1 MFDIHEELKKLPD
14 KPGVYIMKD
23 ENGAILYVGKAVVL
37 KNRVR
42 QYFQASANHSP
53 KVLAMVAKVRQFEY
67 IVTDT
72 ELEALILE
80 CNLIKKHKPRF
91 NILLK
96 DDKNYPYIK
105 ITMNDE
111 YPRILM
117 TRRVDRDGAKYFGP
131 YSNVFSVRETIN
143 LLKKIFPIKTCKKVL
158 PRDIGKERPC
168 LNYHIKQCMGPCSG
182 NVDREEYRSM
192 MKDICSFLDG
202 RHEDVARRL
211 EERMHAAAGE
221 LDFERA
227 ASLRNKLT
235 ALRHISEEQKVL
247 SVSMADQD
255 VIGLAKDK
263 TDTCIQVF
271 FIRGGKVL
279 GREHFIFEG
288 VGEGETQELLSS
300 FIKQFYGGKGSGI
313 PSEIL
318 LQEGMDEAGVLE
330 NWLGIVRGG
339 RVRLRIPQRG
349 EKLHLVGMVAQNAEI
364 ALQQFRE
371 RMAAG
376 GGALREGLS
385 GMAEI
390 LGLEELPHRIE
401 AYDISNTGTTEIVAS
416 MVVFE
421 DAVPSKKEYRR
432 FRIKSTDVQN
442 DYASMQEVIYR
453 RFKHAEKERQ
463 ERKEGEQGKQGK
475 QGDGSPVKKQENR
488 PPVSVSS
495 PVSPPAD
502 RFSSL
507 PDLILLDGGLGHVNA
522 VRQVLQE
529 MNIGIPAYG
538 MVKDDNH
545 RTRGLV
551 MPDREADIRKN
562 LPVLRMVTAIQD
574 EAHRFA
580 VEYNRKLRE
589 KRYSVSILDE
599 IEGIGPKR
607 KKALLKHFGS
617 ISRIRQAGLDDLQ
630 GVEGVSRAAAEKI
643 FQFFRNESG
652 K

>member
-23 ENGAILYVGKAVVL
+23 ENGAIIYVGKAVVL

-53 KVLAMVAKVRQFEY
+53 KVLAMVAKVREFEY

-105 ITMNDE
+105 MTMNDE

-117 TRRVDRDGAKYFGP
+117 TRRVDKDGAKYFGP
-131 YSNVFSVRETIN
+131 YSNVFSVREAIN
-143 LLKKIFPIKTCKKVL
+143 LVKKIFPIKTCKKVL
-158 PRDIGKERPC
+158 PRDTGKERPC
-168 LNYHIKQCMGPCSG
+168 LNYHIKQCMGPCTG
-182 NVDREEYRSM
+182 KIDREEYRSM
-192 MKDICSFLDG
+192 MKDICTFLDG
-202 RHEDVARRL
+202 KHEEVVRKL
-211 EERMHAAAGE
+211 EERMHTAAGE

-235 ALRHISEEQKVL
+235 SLRHISEEQKVL
-247 SVSMADQD
+247 STSMADQD
-255 VIGLAKDK
+255 VIGLAKDR

-300 FIKQFYGGKGSGI
+300 FIKQFYSDKASGI

-318 LQEGMDEAGVLE
+318 LQEGVEEAGIME
-330 NWLGIVRGG
+330 NWLGIIRGG
-339 RVRLRIPQRG
+339 RVYIRIPQRG
-349 EKLHLVGMVAQNAEI
+349 EKLHLVEMVSQNARI

-371 RMAAG
+371 RMSVEG
-376 GGALREGLS
+376 EALREGLS

-390 LGLEELPHRIE
+390 LGLEEPPHRIE
-401 AYDISNTGTTEIVAS
+401 AFDISNTGTSEIVAS

-421 DAVPSKKEYRR
+421 DGLPSKKEYRR
-432 FRIKSTDVQN
+432 FKVKSTDKQN

-453 RFKHAEKERQ
+453 RFKRAETESGTGGQVPCPVQ
-463 ERKEGEQGKQGK
+463 ERDKV
-475 QGDGSPVKKQENR
+475 PVPLSHK
-488 PPVSVSS
+488 
-495 PVSPPAD
+495 
-502 RFSSL
+502 FSNL

-522 VRQVLQE
+522 ISQVLKDL
-529 MNIGIPAYG
+529 NIGTPAYG

-551 MPDREADIRKN
+551 MPGRETDIRKN
-562 LPVLRMVTAIQD
+562 LPVLRMVTSIQD

-589 KRYSVSILDE
+589 KRYTVSILDE

-607 KKALLKHFGS
+607 KNALLKHFGS
-617 ISRIRQAGLDDLQ
+617 ISRIRQAGLDDLM
-630 GVEGVSRAAAEKI
+630 GVEGVSRSAAEKI
-643 FQFFRNESG
+643 CEFFSNEAG

>member
-23 ENGAILYVGKAVVL
+23 ENGTFIYVGKAVVL

-53 KVLAMVAKVRQFEY
+53 KVLAMVAKVREFEY

-117 TRRVDRDGAKYFGP
+117 TRRVDKDGAKYFGP

-168 LNYHIKQCMGPCSG
+168 LNYHIKQCLGPCSG

-202 RHEDVARRL
+202 RHEEVARKL

-227 ASLRNKLT
+227 ASLRNKLA
-235 ALRHISEEQKVL
+235 ALKHISEEQKVL
-247 SVSMADQD
+247 STSMADQD

-318 LQEGMDEAGVLE
+318 LQEGVEEADVME
-330 NWLGIVRGG
+330 NWLGIIRDG
-339 RVRLRIPQRG
+339 RVHIRIPQRG
-349 EKLHLVGMVAQNAEI
+349 EKQHLVEMVSENARI
-364 ALQQFRE
+364 ALQQFHE
-371 RMAAG
+371 RLSAG
-376 GGALREGLS
+376 GGALEEGLR
-385 GMAEI
+385 GIAEI
-390 LGLEELPHRIE
+390 LGLDETPHRIE
-401 AYDISNTGTTEIVAS
+401 AYDISNTGTSEIVAS

-421 DAVPSKKEYRR
+421 GGLPAKKEYRR
-432 FRIKSTDVQN
+432 FKVKSTDIQN

-453 RFKHAEKERQ
+453 RFKRAERESH
-463 ERKEGEQGKQGK
+463 GEEPQNGG
-475 QGDGSPVKKQENR
+475 GSPATEAK
-488 PPVSVSS
+488 
-495 PVSPPAD
+495 
-502 RFSSL
+502 FSRL

-522 VRQVLQE
+522 IRQVLQD
-529 MNIGIPAYG
+529 MNVRTPAYG
-538 MVKDDNH
+538 MVKDDRH

-551 MPDREADIRKN
+551 MPGREEDIRRN

-617 ISRIRQAGLDDLQ
+617 IARIRQASPDDLQ
-630 GVEGVSRAAAEKI
+630 GVEGISRSAAEKI
-643 FQFFRNESG
+643 CEFFRSAAGNS
-652 K
+652 